1 MYIKYNKKGIIKMA
15 NLLEAYKNRLAI
27 SESIHQKSHNGAKM
41 SAQKKLMIASVL
53 NNTSRFLNEAF
64 SDSAA
69 VQKSAIGDWKKFC
82 LNVST
87 TALPNLI
94 LPELMLTQPMTS
106 ITGYVTYLRYTL
118 GVNKGGVTQG
128 QLVNAHHRL
137 GKMDEDRVN
146 YTSDRVVEAITFAT
160 KEVVDEESGETT
172 VENTDE
178 IVFAWTPVVP
188 TSVKVLVGNEYQ
200 PLTADANG
208 KFHAP
213 EGATKVAYEYNN
225 VMIPQRG
232 NGVDAIPTL
241 TANMTHIQLHAKA
254 RRIAVYYSQI
264 AAFQAKTD
272 YGYDLGEQLSA
283 QAQGELAYE
292 IDTEGVLL
300 LRNGAEF
307 DARLAFPAYELD
319 AAGENRTYISR
330 SQYYEQFNEILAR
343 AKKII
348 YQRTQKFAPNY
359 MVVGA
364 NILTILPYVKG
375 WSAAPASTV
384 NGPYYAGT
392 VDGLKVYV
400 SPSIDE
406 NEFFFGVNGS
416 DLQTA
421 AAVYAPYMA
430 IVPTQLLG
438 FADGAMS
445 QGFSTMYDMKLLN
458 TYNRTEAGKIQ
469 DMPSHIA
476 PDQVE
481 FPDIGEFSYMLVKGM
496 FYTETNAAKYEALKG
511 DDNFA
516 TSYAKTAVDWA

>member
-1 MYIKYNKKGIIKMA
+1 MA

-41 SAQKKLMIASVL
+41 SANKKLMIASVL

-64 SDSAA
+64 DNSAA

-87 TALPNLI
+87 TAMPTLI
-94 LPELMLTQPMTS
+94 LPDLMLTQPMTS
-106 ITGYVTYLRYTL
+106 ITGYVTYLRYTM
-118 GVNKGGVTQG
+118 GVNKGGVEQG
-128 QLVNAHHRL
+128 QLVNAHHRF
-137 GKMDEDRVN
+137 GTMDENRVN
-146 YTSDRVVEAITFAT
+146 YTSDRVVEPLTEGMT
-160 KEVVDEESGETT
+160 RVVWG
-172 VENTDE
+172 
-178 IVFAWTPVVP
+178 PVVAGSAKFLNDKNEVIEGG
-188 TSVKVLVGNEYQ
+188 SVAVDG
-200 PLTADANG
+200 TITD
-208 KFHAP
+208 AP
-213 EGATKVAYEYNN
+213 EGATKVAYLYDNII
-225 VMIPQRG
+225 IPQKG
-232 NGVDAIPTL
+232 DGVNTIPTL
-241 TANMTHIQLHAKA
+241 TANMTHIQLHARA
-254 RRIAVYYSQI
+254 RRIAIYYSQI

-292 IDTEGVLL
+292 IDTEGVMLL
-300 LRNGAEF
+300 ESGAEF
-307 DARLAFPAYELD
+307 DKQLTFNSYEVD
-319 AAGENRTYISR
+319 SKDVNKTYISR
-330 SQYYEQFNEILAR
+330 SQYYEQFSEILAR

-392 VDGLKVYV
+392 IDGLKVYV
-400 SPSIDE
+400 TPSMDE
-406 NEFFFGVNGS
+406 NKFFFGVNGS

-430 IVPTQLLG
+430 VVPTQLLG
-438 FADGAMS
+438 FADGGMS

-458 TYNRTEAGKIQ
+458 TYDRDAKGNIV
-469 DMPSHIA
+469 DMPKTANIA
-476 PDQVE
+476 NDSTVE
-481 FPDIGEFSYMLVKGM
+481 IGRYSYMLVAGE
-496 FYTETNAAKYEALKG
+496 FITTADRAAEVAAMKDIKPYV
-511 DDNFA
+511 FA
-516 TSYAKTAVDWA
+516 

>member
-1 MYIKYNKKGIIKMA
+1 MA

-41 SAQKKLMIASVL
+41 STQKKLMIASVL

-64 SDSAA
+64 SESAA

-87 TALPNLI
+87 TAMPTLI

-106 ITGYVTYLRYTL
+106 ITGYITYLRYTM
-118 GVNKGGVTQG
+118 GVNKGGVEQG
-128 QLVNAHHRL
+128 QLVSAHHRF
-137 GKMDEDRVN
+137 GTMDENRVN
-146 YTSDRVVEAITFAT
+146 YTSDRVVEKA
-160 KEVVDEESGETT
+160 ESEAFTP
-172 VENTDE
+172 
-178 IVFAWTPVVP
+178 AWTPVVAG
-188 TSVKVLVGNEYQ
+188 SVEAEQADGSWVKVEAAEDGTFAAVAGKRVRYLYDNVVVPQVGNG
-200 PLTADANG
+200 T
-208 KFHAP
+208 
-213 EGATKVAYEYNN
+213 
-225 VMIPQRG
+225 
-232 NGVDAIPTL
+232 DAIPTL
-241 TANMTHIQLHAKA
+241 TANMTHIQLHAHA

-292 IDTEGVLL
+292 IDTEGVMLL
-300 LRNGAEF
+300 ENGAEF
-307 DARLAFPAYELD
+307 DGNLAFASYEVD
-319 AAGENRTYISR
+319 SGAENANRTYISR

-400 SPSIDE
+400 TPSMDE
-406 NEFFFGVNGS
+406 NKFFFGVNGS

-438 FADGAMS
+438 FSDGGMS

-458 TYNRTEAGKIQ
+458 TYNRVDGKIV
-469 DMPSHIA
+469 DMPQTANVANDSN
-476 PDQVE
+476 VE
-481 FPDIGEFSYMLVKGM
+481 IGQYSYMLVAGK
-496 FYTETNAAKYEALKG
+496 FCTTAAEYAEAKAEK
-511 DDNFA
+511 NMHKPYHFA
-516 TSYAKTAVDWA
+516 

>member
-1 MYIKYNKKGIIKMA
+1 M
-15 NLLEAYKNRLAI
+15 NLLESYKNRLAI

-41 SAQKKLMIASVL
+41 STQKKLMIASVL

-64 SDSAA
+64 DNSAA

-87 TALPNLI
+87 TAMPNLI
-94 LPELMLTQPMTS
+94 LPDLMLTQPMTS
-106 ITGYVTYLRYTL
+106 ITGYITYLRYTM
-118 GVNKGGVTQG
+118 GVDKGGVTKG
-128 QLVNAHHRL
+128 QLVNAHHRF
-137 GKMDEDRVN
+137 GTMDENRVN
-146 YTSDRVVEAITFAT
+146 YTSDKVVEVAKGT
-160 KEVVDEESGETT
+160 KFTP
-172 VENTDE
+172 
-178 IVFAWTPVVP
+178 AWTPVVP
-188 TSVKVLVGNEYQ
+188 GSVEVETDGKWVKVEAETDGSFTV
-200 PLTADANG
+200 TD
-208 KFHAP
+208 
-213 EGATKVAYEYNN
+213 GARVRYLYDN
-225 VMIPQRG
+225 VIIPQIG
-232 NGVDAIPTL
+232 NTATGGKDTIPTL
-241 TANMTHIQLHAKA
+241 TANMTHIQLHAHA

-300 LRNGAEF
+300 LKNGAEF
-307 DARLAFPAYELD
+307 DKSLAFNSYEID
-319 AAGENRTYISR
+319 ASSNTTYISR
-330 SQYYEQFNEILAR
+330 SQYYEQFNEIIAR

-364 NILTILPYVKG
+364 NLLTILPYVKG

-400 SPSIDE
+400 TPSIGE

-438 FADGAMS
+438 FADGTNS

-458 TYNRTEAGKIQ
+458 TYNRTADGKIE
-469 DMPSHIA
+469 DMPKTATVANDSS
-476 PDQVE
+476 VE
-481 FPDIGEFSYMLVKGM
+481 IGQYSYMLVAGEFVTTADRK
-496 FYTETNAAKYEALKG
+496 AKIEAM
-511 DDNFA
+511 DDILPYQFA
-516 TSYAKTAVDWA
+516 

>member
-1 MYIKYNKKGIIKMA
+1 MA
-15 NLLEAYKNRLAI
+15 QNLLEAYKNRLAI

-41 SAQKKLMIASVL
+41 STNKKLMIASVL

-64 SDSAA
+64 SESAA

-94 LPELMLTQPMTS
+94 LPDLMLTQPMTS

-118 GVNKGGVTQG
+118 GVNKGGVTKNT
-128 QLVNAHHRL
+128 VINAPHRL
-137 GKMDEDRVN
+137 GEMNEDRVN
-146 YTSDRVVEAITFAT
+146 YTADRVVENIAVSAT
-160 KEVVDEESGETT
+160 KFTPAWAPATNV
-172 VENTDE
+172 E
-178 IVFAWTPVVP
+178 IVSTDAEGKVTRTPVTLPENYDGKSELTIAVP
-188 TSVKVLVGNEYQ
+188 S
-200 PLTADANG
+200 
-208 KFHAP
+208 
-213 EGATKVAYEYNN
+213 GAKSAKVAYLYNN
-225 VMIPQRG
+225 TVIPQIG
-232 NGVDAIPTL
+232 SKDDAIPTL
-241 TANMTHIQLHAKA
+241 SADMVHIQLHAKA

-300 LRNGAEF
+300 LRNGAEH
-307 DARLAFPAYELD
+307 DTQLDFPSYEKSIED
-319 AAGENRTYISR
+319 TATGSFISR

-364 NILTILPYVKG
+364 NILTIMPYVKG
-375 WSAAPASTV
+375 WSAAPAGTV
-384 NGPYYAGT
+384 NGPYFAGT

-400 SPSIDE
+400 SPSINE

-438 FADGAMS
+438 FSDGAMS

-458 TYNRTEAGKIQ
+458 TYDRDAQGNIVDVPNDMNNVEVGK
-469 DMPSHIA
+469 
-476 PDQVE
+476 
-481 FPDIGEFSYMLVKGM
+481 FSYMLVAGK
-496 FYTETNAAKYEALKG
+496 FITKDAE
-511 DDNFA
+511 
-516 TSYAKTAVDWA
+516 